1 MIPDSGIRYVGY
13 CSAMQGIDVV
23 VALALASQ
31 PSRRWEFAPLAR
43 ALHVGAATAHRAVG
57 RLIEARLVDAGD
69 RKVRP
74 RALSDFL
81 AHGLPHVFPA
91 QPGPQALGVPTAH
104 SAPVMADLIASAPGD
119 ALVWPSSRGSV
130 RGSSVDPLHGSVVS
144 AALENRELY
153 DLLALV
159 DALRLGR
166 AREKKI
172 ARAELERRLSH
183 ASSA

>member
-1 MIPDSGIRYVGY
+1 
-13 CSAMQGIDVV
+13 MQGIDIV

-31 PSRRWEFAPLAR
+31 PARTWEFAPLAR

-57 RLIEARLVDAGD
+57 RLIEARLVDPSD
-69 RKVRP
+69 RRVRP
-74 RALSDFL
+74 LALRDFL

-104 SAPVMADLIASAPGD
+104 SAPVMADLIAAQEGD

-130 RGSSVDPLHGSVVS
+130 RGSSVDPLHRSVVS
-144 AALENRELY
+144 AALENRGLY
-153 DLLALV
+153 DLLALA

-166 AREKKI
+166 ARERKI
-172 ARAELERRLSH
+172 AHAELVRRLTR
-183 ASSA
+183 A